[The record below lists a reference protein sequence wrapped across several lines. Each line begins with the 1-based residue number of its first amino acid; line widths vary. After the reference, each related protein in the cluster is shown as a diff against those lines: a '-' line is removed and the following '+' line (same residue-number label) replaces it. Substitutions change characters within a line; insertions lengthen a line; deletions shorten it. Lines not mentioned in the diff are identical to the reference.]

1 MISDLFSLTGVH
13 CQNSDK
19 INRTESLQSEN
30 ETSMLKSIQEEN
42 KRCGGWVRLFPT
54 SDTWEFYSEYLE
66 VRTTFFTIYYYIKN
80 YFQKDGRMEML
91 KLQIFQEQS
100 QFP

>member
-66 VRTTFFTIYYYIKN
+66 VRSTNDLFQFTITSKTISK
-80 YFQKDGRMEML
+80 KMVEW
-91 KLQIFQEQS
+91 KC
-100 QFP
+100 